1 MSRIL
6 VVEDDLF
13 TAENIAEDLNFRGY
27 HTIVTHSPEEAIKA
41 SENEKPDLIL
51 MDIHLNSK
59 MDGIELAARINRS
72 NSIPVIYLTDDQDD
86 RLLQKI
92 RKQHMSYFMNKPFRA
107 ALLAHTIDMILQ
119 PDEELAKTA
128 SQDFI
133 FVKVRTGD
141 GRKQR
146 VFCNS
151 ISYLRADRSYC
162 KLYILKDSSE
172 ELRML
177 HLSSNMAQTL
187 RTLPQDRFLQVHR
200 SYAVNLHHVKEFD
213 TNDLYMQG
221 EVSIPLGENFKTEF
235 LKRIRQV

>member
-13 TAENIAEDLNFRGY
+13 TAENISEDLGFRGY
-27 HTIVTHSPEEAIKA
+27 DTIVTHSPEEAIMVM
-41 SENEKPDLIL
+41 ENEKPDLIL
-51 MDIHLNSK
+51 MDIHLNGK
-59 MDGIELAARINRS
+59 MDGVELAAHINQS
-72 NSIPVIYLTDDQDD
+72 YSIPVLYLTDDQDD

-92 RKQHMSYFMNKPFRA
+92 QKQHRAYFMNKPFRA
-107 ALLAHTIDMILQ
+107 ALLAHTIDLILQ
-119 PDEELAKTA
+119 PEGQPARATPE
-128 SQDFI
+128 DFI
-133 FVKVRTGD
+133 FVKVKTGD

-146 VFCNS
+146 VFCKS
-151 ISYLRADRSYC
+151 ISYLRADRAYC
-162 KLYILKDSSE
+162 KLYTLKDEAE

-187 RTLPQDRFLQVHR
+187 RSLPQDRFLQVHR

-213 TNDLYMQG
+213 ANDLYMQG